1 MARKRQLGE
10 KLTSKYN
17 RNRYI
22 RGKVLRPSV
31 GIQEWYTGA
40 INKLVDQMVKETKQE
55 LTKLFK
61 EEFAQEHFENV
72 GMNSYIGYTQ
82 GSNFLAT
89 MDAAGIGSQARILVN
104 ATKKKYDQL
113 FGKLAMGLSP
123 EMADKTNRTSFE
135 QSHSSV
141 KDMPNLK
148 DESGKITIDIK
159 ALDPATKQILKATS
173 ARSADFIKTVPERYL
188 NGIANSVYESIT
200 NGQGLKDLIPELEK
214 QSVSISNWANNTAM
228 DQTRKAFN
236 GLNLGR
242 MRKIGIEK
250 GEWIHSGG
258 SQHPRELHEDYDGRL
273 FNLNEG
279 APVGDDDGN
288 MVLPGDEPN
297 CRCSFTPVVAIG
309 NDEDDEE

>member
-1 MARKRQLGE
+1 MNNRKRQIGE
-10 KLTSKYN
+10 KLTGKYN
-17 RNRYI
+17 RNRFI

-40 INKLVDQMVKETKQE
+40 INRLVRQMIIEINGKLIR
-55 LTKLFK
+55 LFK
-61 EEFAQEHFENV
+61 SDYAQKHFSNV
-72 GMNSYIGYTQ
+72 G
-82 GSNFLAT
+82 

-123 EMADKTNRTSFE
+123 EMADKINRTSFE
-135 QSHSSV
+135 QTHSSV

-148 DESGKITIDIK
+148 DESGKLTIDIK
-159 ALDPATKQILKATS
+159 TLDPATKQILKATS

-214 QSVSISNWANNTAM
+214 QSVQISNWAHNTAM

-288 MVLPGDEPN
+288 YVLPGDEPN
-297 CRCSFTPVVAIG
+297 CRCTFTPVVSIG
-309 NDEDDEE
+309 DDENNDDE